1 MACSKSGLTNTN
13 TRSIC
18 RFVAS
23 TRKKKHYTTTFPKPC
38 PKLTMSLGKTRST
51 AYESCTLKENR
62 TELYCPFRRIFLS
75 GLTLICCH
83 QSAAIAS
90 TLQSGQVGN
99 QSSVRYKG
107 KEWSVIL
114 PDLYQRVAIYSSK
127 EGSRNSCENCGA
139 AGGNVSISKSES
151 PLLARFSS
159 QSGETDITVSV
170 IGTNN
175 LKLSLLQ
182 TNNIEELGS
191 LDSTSALFL
200 PSTAKI
206 EGSSTRKSSA
216 MKTFY
221 SWDFTYGNQ
230 RVLLTVIFLI

>member
-18 RFVAS
+18 CFVAS

-38 PKLTMSLGKTRST
+38 PKLNMSLGKTRST

-107 KEWSVIL
+107 KEWSIIL
-114 PDLYQRVAIYSSK
+114 PDLYQRVAMYSSK

-151 PLLARFSS
+151 PLLARF
-159 QSGETDITVSV
+159 I
-170 IGTNN
+170 
-175 LKLSLLQ
+175 
-182 TNNIEELGS
+182 
-191 LDSTSALFL
+191 
-200 PSTAKI
+200 
-206 EGSSTRKSSA
+206 
-216 MKTFY
+216 
-221 SWDFTYGNQ
+221 FTLHCKN
-230 RVLLTVIFLI
+230 

>member
-1 MACSKSGLTNTN
+1 
-13 TRSIC
+13 
-18 RFVAS
+18 
-23 TRKKKHYTTTFPKPC
+23 
-38 PKLTMSLGKTRST
+38 
-51 AYESCTLKENR
+51 
-62 TELYCPFRRIFLS
+62 
-75 GLTLICCH
+75 LTLICCH

-230 RVLLTVIFLI
+230 RVLLTASVSFGKVLLLGCFCERKVWEKYEKSFHKISESFKVGNDV